1 MSSDPAAPVAG
12 TDVVERPPRRSDE
25 LPPGSTAYWEALTD
39 EMQGDITALRAR
51 VAELEGLIRWV
62 GECYPATLPWSGAQ
76 VELTWQQFNGMRSA
90 IGLKPLKPVP
100 RRKAPDPRDARIAE
114 LERLVAGFEAGGRV
128 SFGDCSPEVQDR
140 LGRIAELEATLRE
153 IERLTARTERDSRGD
168 DRTIKFIA
176 DTARRALGDAHG

>member
-1 MSSDPAAPVAG
+1 MPSDPAAPVAG

-25 LPPGSTAYWEALTD
+25 MPPGSTAYWEALTG

-114 LERLVAGFEAGGRV
+114 LEAA
-128 SFGDCSPEVQDR
+128 
-140 LGRIAELEATLRE
+140 LRE
-153 IERLTARTERDSRGD
+153 VMETLTVPAAEYVPAIPDAWGV
-168 DRTIKFIA
+168 I
-176 DTARRALGDAHG
+176 RRALGDAHG